1 MPTTS
6 SVPGTVYLPLPY
18 HWWCGIWYEP
28 WSRLIVFTNTR
39 RCVSSNVAFLKVW
52 FFMKVHWLVCS
63 YTYKYMGVSKI
74 GVPQNG
80 RCIMEN
86 PIKMDDLGVPLF
98 SETSIYTYEYIYIY
112 IYILCYT
119 YVHLWRDFLSKVTGA
134 GWAPLVASIRSVK
147 VSSIWFTTTSQGCRF
162 TQLGRDVGQFPG
174 GYILNIS
181 QKYPQRLE
189 SLSKIHTVV
198 HGNYLISAS
207 HVCNIST
214 LSTYCWWF
222 RNPAITTWD
231 VYQTR
236 RKEWDICI
244 YFAIST
250 GDRRISEPSTVSQH
264 TCCWIV
270 HLGVGKSIK
279 KICLL
284 LRTSWQSP

>member
-86 PIKMDDLGVPLF
+86 PIKMNDLGVPLF

-112 IYILCYT
+112 YVIHMSIFEEIFWAKLQVQDEHHWSLQFAASRSHPFDSPPPRRVAVLPSWEGMWDSSQEGISSTSLKNILNVWNLSLKFTQSYMVIIWYQPPTFVISAPSRPIVDGSEIQRSPPGMYIKPVVKNGIFVYILPYQL
-119 YVHLWRDFLSKVTGA
+119 VIAGFLNHQQYHNT
-134 GWAPLVASIRSVK
+134 LVAELC
-147 VSSIWFTTTSQGCRF
+147 TSG
-162 TQLGRDVGQFPG
+162 
-174 GYILNIS
+174 
-181 QKYPQRLE
+181 
-189 SLSKIHTVV
+189 
-198 HGNYLISAS
+198 SA
-207 HVCNIST
+207 
-214 LSTYCWWF
+214 
-222 RNPAITTWD
+222 NP
-231 VYQTR
+231 
-236 RKEWDICI
+236 
-244 YFAIST
+244 
-250 GDRRISEPSTVSQH
+250 
-264 TCCWIV
+264 
-270 HLGVGKSIK
+270 
-279 KICLL
+279 
-284 LRTSWQSP
+284 